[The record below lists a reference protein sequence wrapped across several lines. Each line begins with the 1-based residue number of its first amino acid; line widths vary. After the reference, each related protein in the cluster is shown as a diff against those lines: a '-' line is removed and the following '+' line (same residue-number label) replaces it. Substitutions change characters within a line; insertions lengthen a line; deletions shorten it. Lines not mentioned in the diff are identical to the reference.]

1 MPCRLMGVFH
11 NVSSVLIW
19 TRACELQGCSI
30 MENIIVTIILVNIEL
45 TDYSNDY
52 FGVWKR
58 DAFIQHFS
66 TEKNFVTENFKI
78 SPEKNKTF

>member
-52 FGVWKR
+52 FGV
-58 DAFIQHFS
+58 
-66 TEKNFVTENFKI
+66 
-78 SPEKNKTF
+78 